1 MLYRIYLLFLS
12 LSIISCAISVSLSQ
26 LFLVISFCL
35 FLFLPEKPNFK
46 SPLVLIIVCFYSWQ
60 FVTLIFH
67 FFESGSDLSVIS
79 RAFKAE
85 MKDIF
90 LASAFFCIQGIK
102 KEDQPKLE
110 KVLRIFS
117 YIILIT
123 GALSVFSETR
133 LSRLIS
139 DLYKTSS
146 SWPYQHHYG
155 SLAGIDV
162 YLPIGLMNT
171 HLTFGGLISFVF
183 PYYFFQVYEV
193 WKNKEKLYLRLLHA
207 FCFLTLLCV
216 FLFNNARSA
225 MLGSSISII
234 LGLYIL
240 IFKKNEISKKTIG
253 IAFGTGLVLV
263 LFLGTAYLQS
273 GAVRKIIKPL
283 FGSEKHT
290 DSGRTFIWD
299 SSFPLIKNNPIF
311 GIGSGSYPEQIE
323 ISRKEKS
330 FEHRELSF
338 FYEVTQRGHAHND
351 YFHLSS
357 VFGLPQVLLYI
368 LLSCFIVYGFADN
381 RFSKQTMYWTIGLT
395 GFFFSGLLQCYFQDD
410 EVLIVF
416 FYFLGYY
423 HMLINKEDLIV

>member
-26 LFLVISFCL
+26 LFLVITFSL

-46 SPLVLIIVCFYSWQ
+46 SPLVLILVCFYSWQ
-60 FVTLIFH
+60 FVTLVFH
-67 FFESGSDLSVIS
+67 FFESGFEISVIS

-90 LASAFFCIQGIK
+90 LVSAFFCIQGVK
-102 KEDQPKLE
+102 KEDIPKVTKAIL
-110 KVLRIFS
+110 IFS
-117 YIILIT
+117 IIILVT
-123 GALSVFSETR
+123 GIVSVFSPIR
-133 LSRLIS
+133 LSRLVS
-139 DLYKTSS
+139 DLFKHSS

-155 SLAGIDV
+155 SLGGIDI

-171 HLTFGGLISFVF
+171 HLTFGGLIAFIF
-183 PYYFFQVYEV
+183 PFYFFQVYEV
-193 WKNKEKLYLRLLHA
+193 WKNKEKLFLRLLYA
-207 FCFLTLLCV
+207 FSFSILLLV

-225 MLGSSISII
+225 MFGSFTSILLGIYV
-234 LGLYIL
+234 LA
-240 IFKKNEISKKTIG
+240 FKRNEISRKVLKRGFLICILLISVAG
-253 IAFGTGLVLV
+253 LGYYQSDAFKM
-263 LFLGTAYLQS
+263 A
-273 GAVRKIIKPL
+273 IKPL

-299 SSFPLIKNNPIF
+299 ATFPLIRNNPVF
-311 GIGSGSYPEQIE
+311 GVGSGSYPEQIE
-323 ISRKEKS
+323 KSRKEKS
-330 FEHRELSF
+330 IEHKELSF

-357 VFGLPQVLLYI
+357 VFGLPQVFLYI
-368 LLSCFIVYGFADN
+368 LLGAFIIYGFADN
-381 RFSKQTMYWTIGLT
+381 RFTKESLYLTLGLA

-423 HMLINKEDLIV
+423 HMLMNKEDLIV